1 MDIATILGIVSG
13 FSLVFAAIALGGGV
27 GWFINIPSMMIVI
40 GGTIGVTLISYPLK
54 SVFGV
59 MGVLKNALFHRES
72 SVIEIIKNLVEFSRV
87 ARREGIL
94 ALQSLLAQVT
104 DPFLIKGI
112 NLAVD
117 GLEPHVIQD
126 ILEIELEKL
135 EKRHKVGAE
144 VFSTMGTFAPAMGML
159 GTLIGLVQML
169 MQMNDPS
176 RIGPAMAVAL
186 ITTFYGML
194 IAYMICLPI
203 AGKLRTRSAQEV
215 LIKQLIIE
223 GIKAIQSGD
232 NPRIVEQKLL
242 AFIEPK
248 KRREASLEVMTAYAE
263 GKKGFRRAAV

>member
-13 FSLVFAAIALGGGV
+13 FSLVFAAIAMGGGI
-27 GWFINIPSMMIVI
+27 GWFINIPSLMIVV
-40 GGTIGVTLISYPLK
+40 GGTIGVTLVHYPLK
-54 SVFGV
+54 SVLGV
-59 MGVLKNALFHRES
+59 MGVLKNALFHRETS
-72 SVIEIIKNLVEFSRV
+72 AIETIKNLVEFSRV

-94 ALQSLLAQVT
+94 ALQTLVKQAH

-112 NLAVD
+112 NLAID
-117 GLEPHVIQD
+117 GLEPHVVQE

-135 EKRHKVGAE
+135 EKRHKIGAE
-144 VFSTMGTFAPAMGML
+144 VFSTMGSFSPAMGML

-169 MQMNDPS
+169 MQMQEPS
-176 RIGPAMAVAL
+176 KIGPAMAVAL
-186 ITTFYGML
+186 ITTFYGMV

-203 AGKLRTRSAQEV
+203 AGKLKTRSAQEI
-215 LIKQLIIE
+215 LLKQLIIE

-248 KRREASLEVMTAYAE
+248 KRREASLEVMAAYAE
-263 GKKGFRRAAV
+263 SKRSFRR